1 MKTWLSIFLPT
12 DEYKRQRIL
21 LFIAEGGVLLLLFQF
36 LSLLIGSFEYGLIQ
50 LISIGIFVF
59 YGTIRYIFSGIEYT
73 EVDTEK
79 AYKKERKNIV
89 KKSLGFGVI
98 FTGLNFL
105 VQDEGFL
112 IIEPIIMGLFATLF
126 FFLFSW
132 LSLKRSF
139 NKNRE
144 LMDE

>member
-21 LFIAEGGVLLLLFQF
+21 VFIAEGGALIALAQF
-36 LSLLIGSFEYGLIQ
+36 LSLLIGPFESSLVP
-50 LISIGIFVF
+50 LTSLRIFVF
-59 YGTIRYIFSGIEYT
+59 SVTIRYISSGIEYT
-73 EVDTEK
+73 EVATQKD
-79 AYKKERKNIV
+79 YNKERKNIFRS
-89 KKSLGFGVI
+89 SLSFGAI
-98 FTGLNFL
+98 FTVFNFFT
-105 VQDEGFL
+105 QRGDFL
-112 IIEPIIMGLFATLF
+112 IIEPIMMGLLATLF